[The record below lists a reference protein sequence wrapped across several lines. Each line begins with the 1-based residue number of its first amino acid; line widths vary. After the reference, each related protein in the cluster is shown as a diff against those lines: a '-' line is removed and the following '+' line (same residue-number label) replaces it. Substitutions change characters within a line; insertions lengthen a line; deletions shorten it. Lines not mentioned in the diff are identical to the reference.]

1 MFDKIHNLLWLLLFL
16 LHIAVVFT
24 GIFLV
29 KQWREL
35 YRHVTNCHL
44 FFRVGFFFYF
54 DIFCFL
60 SFRFFA
66 TLLTLFW
73 SLFGMADQTDPN
85 IKDEF
90 KSRGNDYGFTSGVG
104 TVMFAI
110 YHIVMSLVMLNM
122 LIAMMSNSFQEIEV
136 SVVDSDVS
144 VTWYM
149 TIGI

>member
-1 MFDKIHNLLWLLLFL
+1 
-16 LHIAVVFT
+16 
-24 GIFLV
+24 
-29 KQWREL
+29 
-35 YRHVTNCHL
+35 
-44 FFRVGFFFYF
+44 
-54 DIFCFL
+54 
-60 SFRFFA
+60 
-66 TLLTLFW
+66 
-73 SLFGMADQTDPN
+73 MADQTDPN

-144 VTWYM
+144 VT
-149 TIGI
+149 